1 MYALNASTGAQ
12 EWHVT
17 SGPTVTDP
25 AYANGVVY
33 YSADGSSA
41 SGKAQVRA
49 IDASNGNVLWHTY
62 SVTDPLAPIIS
73 NGIVYVEGENAIFAF
88 SL

>member
-1 MYALNASTGAQ
+1 
-12 EWHVT
+12 V
-17 SGPTVTDP
+17 
-25 AYANGVVY
+25 
-33 YSADGSSA
+33 DGSSA